1 MSNGDGGGGG
11 AQGAGAAIVAAVGT
25 AAGSS
30 VMPLTIPATPS
41 GRLVM
46 LSAKNRVVTT
56 RIATPPVPP

>member
-30 VMPLTIPATPS
+30 MITFQIAPTPA
-41 GRLVM
+41 GRVVI
-46 LSAKNRVVTT
+46 LSAKHRVVNAKLF
-56 RIATPPVPP
+56 REA